1 MGILLRA
8 ENFYMEYCLVS
19 SCSFNPQET
28 YVLCHTAHG
37 NVVGF
42 TPILSFCPMVNYIN
56 SNLMLNH
63 LCISVMSSTV
73 MMDSLYIYRLC
84 ALIFIHK
91 FIFLCC
97 SYLIWCQIYIGL
109 LQILPIKQCRWY
121 FFNHILLGSL
131 YKNKIYAIYWIVIDF
146 LRFSTLS
153 WINLIKFISSKF

>member
-1 MGILLRA
+1 MIDQTQIFHPSYLKPEPINNTMGILVLLRA

-42 TPILSFCPMVNYIN
+42 TLILSFCPMVNYIN

-63 LCISVMSSTV
+63 HCISVMSSTV
-73 MMDSLYIYRLC
+73 MMDSLYIYKLC

-97 SYLIWCQIYIGL
+97 SYLIWCQICIGL
-109 LQILPIKQCRWY
+109 LQIKYCL
-121 FFNHILLGSL
+121 
-131 YKNKIYAIYWIVIDF
+131 
-146 LRFSTLS
+146 
-153 WINLIKFISSKF
+153 